1 MKLFAVVK
9 SIGRRNRYLERVEI
23 ELDAHPGTL
32 RGLIAAIVTR
42 NIKALQNG
50 QSDASLIKY
59 LTNEEIQAQG
69 SAGKVGFGHIY
80 NENPPPTRDSVH
92 AAILAYEDGLY
103 RVFIREEEV
112 TALEERLNIED
123 GDEIVFMRLT
133 MLAGAM
139 W

>member
-9 SIGRRNRYLERVEI
+9 SIGRRNRYLERLEI
-23 ELDAHPGTL
+23 ELDSHPGTL
-32 RGLIAAIVTR
+32 RSLIAAIVTH
-42 NIKALQNG
+42 NIKALQDR
-50 QSDASLIKY
+50 QSDASLIRY

-69 SAGKVGFGHIY
+69 EMGKIGFGHIY
-80 NENPPPTRDSVH
+80 NENPPLIEDSVH

-123 GDEIVFMRLT
+123 GDEIVFMRMT